1 MYSLDSSNRD
11 MFFMYV
17 LIFAVIYLSTFFT
30 IFQCCMDSCDLHPGG
45 SRLLKFLFLVEIFN
59 SKMWLASPGDFIPAQ
74 LKRKYYKYC
83 FKAPDKMF
91 IFQIWTS
98 DMNTELEGGRRR
110 SWLKVWQY
118 GTKAKLTQEDTNSN
132 NIMGCIPSSE
142 EAPEVWILDNFTF
155 CILQF
160 LTRPVWR
167 KI

>member
-1 MYSLDSSNRD
+1 MQLYFHPLSLQSFN
-11 MFFMYV
+11 V
-17 LIFAVIYLSTFFT
+17 VWIHVTCILGAHV
-30 IFQCCMDSCDLHPGG
+30 

-59 SKMWLASPGDFIPAQ
+59 PKMWLASPGDFIPAQ
-74 LKRKYYKYC
+74 LKRKYFKSC

-142 EAPEVWILDNFTF
+142 EAPEVWILHNFTF
-155 CILQF
+155 VICLELFGQISGVIVNCF
-160 LTRPVWR
+160 GS
-167 KI
+167 

>member
-1 MYSLDSSNRD
+1 
-11 MFFMYV
+11 
-17 LIFAVIYLSTFFT
+17 
-30 IFQCCMDSCDLHPGG
+30 MDSCDLHPGG
-45 SRLLKFLFLVEIFN
+45 SRFKTSQISFSCWNFQLQNVISLPRRFHP
-59 SKMWLASPGDFIPAQ
+59 SPTI
-74 LKRKYYKYC
+74 KRKYFKSC

-155 CILQF
+155 YSSWQRLCGERFRHGEINF
-160 LTRPVWR
+160 LS
-167 KI
+167 